1 MKIDDSTVGIGALF
15 ICSLIFGFLALGE
28 TDPMDFTCLMIADM
42 FCLVGAVF
50 IALHARIEKLRREIA
65 DLHLGIEEVIAIN
78 DELRREIDAQKVE
91 KQENP

>member
-1 MKIDDSTVGIGALF
+1 MKIDDSIVGIGALF

>member
-1 MKIDDSTVGIGALF
+1 MKIDDSIVGIGALF
-15 ICSLIFGFLALGE
+15 ICSLIFGFLALSE

>member
-1 MKIDDSTVGIGALF
+1 
-15 ICSLIFGFLALGE
+15 
-28 TDPMDFTCLMIADM
+28 MDFTCLMIADM

-50 IALHARIEKLRREIA
+50 IALHARVEKLRREIA
-65 DLHLGIEEVIAIN
+65 DLHLGIEEVMAIN

>member
-1 MKIDDSTVGIGALF
+1 MKIDDSIVGIGALF

-50 IALHARIEKLRREIA
+50 IALHARIEKLRSEIA
-65 DLHLGIEEVIAIN
+65 DLHLGIEEVMAIN
-78 DELRREIDAQKVE
+78 DELRREIHAQKVE